1 MIDTKRGLAAMVYKV
16 FVKKSTS
23 LARSEN
29 LALQDKSASGEAI
42 KNEFISNKELAEE
55 LHKLIITS
63 FKKKK
68 AQSPF
73 IDNIWVADLAD
84 MQLISNKGI
93 RFLLCVIHIFS
104 KYAWVIPL
112 KDRKVITI
120 TNTFQKI

>member
-1 MIDTKRGLAAMVYKV
+1 MD
-16 FVKKSTS
+16 VKEF
-23 LARSEN
+23 L
-29 LALQDKSASGEAI
+29 LQCFFKFFDKITCGSGI
-42 KNEFISNKELAEE
+42 KNENRSDQQLAEE

>member
-1 MIDTKRGLAAMVYKV
+1 MVYKV

>member
-1 MIDTKRGLAAMVYKV
+1 MIDTKRGLASMVYKV

-104 KYAWVIPL
+104 KYA
-112 KDRKVITI
+112 
-120 TNTFQKI
+120 

>member
-1 MIDTKRGLAAMVYKV
+1 MIDTKRGLASMVYKV

-29 LALQDKSASGEAI
+29 SALQDKSASGEAI

-68 AQSPF
+68 HNHLS
-73 IDNIWVADLAD
+73 
-84 MQLISNKGI
+84 
-93 RFLLCVIHIFS
+93 
-104 KYAWVIPL
+104 
-112 KDRKVITI
+112 
-120 TNTFQKI
+120 